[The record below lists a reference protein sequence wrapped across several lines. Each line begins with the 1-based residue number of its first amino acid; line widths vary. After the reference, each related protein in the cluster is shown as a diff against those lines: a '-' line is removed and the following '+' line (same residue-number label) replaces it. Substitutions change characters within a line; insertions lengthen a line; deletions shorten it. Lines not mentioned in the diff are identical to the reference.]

1 MARKRLT
8 LPFAAEPD
16 PADLPEG
23 PLETKAMPFGPASR
37 AVSSVTPPP
46 SPAVPAPRPPPISR
60 IAAETAATAALE
72 ALAGEV
78 AEARAAGRMVEAL
91 PLDAIDTGHLVRD
104 RVSFD
109 GEEFDALV
117 ESLRAHG
124 QRAPVEVIDL
134 GPGQNGGPSQGVGQG
149 QQGRDRGQDHGQRSA
164 DTAGRGRGTG
174 EGETAR
180 RYGLISGWRR
190 LSALRRLHAETGEA
204 RFATVLA
211 LLRTPESSG
220 AAYVAMVEENEIRAG
235 LSYYERARIAA
246 KAVEAGAFADRG
258 EALRSLYATASRA
271 KRSKIGSFLSL
282 YDALDGSL
290 RFPAAIGERLGLQ
303 LAQRLAEDQEA
314 GAALARLLA
323 SGENADPA
331 MELTTLARWA
341 EGSHSAPRQKAAAQE
356 ILPGLAMTGGA
367 GRIVLTGPSVTP
379 ALRERLAEWLR
390 TEG

>member
-16 PADLPEG
+16 PADMPEG
-23 PLETKAMPFGPASR
+23 PLETKSMPFGPASR
-37 AVSSVTPPP
+37 AVSPVPP
-46 SPAVPAPRPPPISR
+46 AAPAPRPPPISR

-78 AEARAAGRMVEAL
+78 AEARATGRMVEAL
-91 PLDAIDTGHLVRD
+91 PLDTIDTGHLVRD
-104 RVSFD
+104 RVGFD
-109 GEEFDALV
+109 GEEFAALV

-134 GPGQNGGPSQGVGQG
+134 GLMRDGTDREMGQG
-149 QQGRDRGQDHGQRSA
+149 EPLRP
-164 DTAGRGRGTG
+164 T
-174 EGETAR
+174 R

-190 LSALRRLHAETGEA
+190 LSALRRLHEETGEA

-211 LLRTPESSG
+211 LLRSPESS
-220 AAYVAMVEENEIRAG
+220 ADAYVTMVEENEIRAG

-258 EALRSLYATASRA
+258 AALRGLYATASRA
-271 KRSKIGSFLSL
+271 KRSKIGSFLAL

-303 LAQRLAEDQEA
+303 LAQRLAEA
-314 GAALARLLA
+314 GAGEELVKLLA
-323 SGENADPA
+323 SRETMDPEA
-331 MELTTLARWA
+331 ELTFLARWL
-341 EGSHSAPRQKAAAQE
+341 EGPRPSPSRQKATAQQIMPGIVVTAA
-356 ILPGLAMTGGA
+356 PK
-367 GRIVLTGPSVTP
+367 RIVLSGPNVTP
-379 ALRERLAEWLR
+379 ALGERLAAWLR
-390 TEG
+390 AAPMTPATAFTAPSWWASIRSTTAMAARPGC

>member
-8 LPFAAEPD
+8 LPFAADPD
-16 PADLPEG
+16 LAEAPLTPTDLPDG

-37 AVSSVTPPP
+37 AVADMP
-46 SPAVPAPRPPPISR
+46 SRQPPISR

-78 AEARAAGRMVEAL
+78 AQARAAGRMVEAL

-104 RVSFD
+104 RVGFD
-109 GEEFDALV
+109 GEEFAALV

-134 GPGQNGGPSQGVGQG
+134 GLMRDGTAREMGQG
-149 QQGRDRGQDHGQRSA
+149 DALRP
-164 DTAGRGRGTG
+164 T
-174 EGETAR
+174 R

-190 LSALRRLHAETGEA
+190 LSALRRLHEETGEA

-211 LLRTPESSG
+211 LLRSPESS
-220 AAYVAMVEENEIRAG
+220 ADAYVAMVEENEIRAG

-258 EALRSLYATASRA
+258 EALRGLYATASRA
-271 KRSKIGSFLSL
+271 KRSKIGSFLAL

-303 LAQRLAEDQEA
+303 LAQRLAEEEGA
-314 GAALARLLA
+314 GGALANLLA
-323 SGENADPA
+323 SRETADPA
-331 MELTTLARWA
+331 MELALLARWA
-341 EGSHSAPRQKAAAQE
+341 EGPRTAPRQKATAE
-356 ILPGLAMTGGA
+356 DILPGLTMTGGER
-367 GRIVLTGPSVTP
+367 RIVLAGPKVTP

-390 TEG
+390 AEN

>member
-16 PADLPEG
+16 PADMPEG
-23 PLETKAMPFGPASR
+23 PLETKSMPFGPASR
-37 AVSSVTPPP
+37 AVSPVPP
-46 SPAVPAPRPPPISR
+46 AAPAPRPPPISR

-78 AEARAAGRMVEAL
+78 AEARATGRMVEAL
-91 PLDAIDTGHLVRD
+91 PLDTIDTGHLVRD

-109 GEEFDALV
+109 GEDFDALV
-117 ESLRAHG
+117 ESLRLHG

-134 GPGQNGGPSQGVGQG
+134 GQGFRSDLHHSSADGETRGRVMGQG
-149 QQGRDRGQDHGQRSA
+149 DAARDAARE
-164 DTAGRGRGTG
+164 TG
-174 EGETAR
+174 R

-271 KRSKIGSFLSL
+271 KRSKIGSFLNL

-290 RFPAAIGERLGLQ
+290 RFPSAIGERLGLQ
-303 LAQRLAEDQEA
+303 LAQRLAEEPEA
-314 GAALARLLA
+314 GAALGHLLS
-323 SGENADPA
+323 SGESADPA
-331 MELTTLARWA
+331 MELATLARWA
-341 EGSHSAPRQKAAAQE
+341 EAPRSALRQKTAAQE

-367 GRIVLTGPSVTP
+367 RRIVLSGPAVTP
-379 ALRERLAEWLR
+379 ALRDRLAEWLR
-390 TEG
+390 LQG